1 VGTAKVGNVPVITT
15 ILLNCDSVEVYALDG
30 SDTPGPLLKAQA
42 WLADRGWPK
51 LTPLQEGGVN
61 APSVGVWASDFNR
74 MGDEATAF
82 ADYVVSL
89 PWSFP
94 ESVLLVLHPEEGDA
108 RVYRPEFTPSDIW
121 RN

>member
-1 VGTAKVGNVPVITT
+1 MGAAKVGNVPVVT
-15 ILLNCDSVEVYALDG
+15 IIFLNCESCEVHALDG
-30 SDTPGPLLKAQA
+30 SDAPGPLLKAQN

-51 LTPLQEGGVN
+51 LSPLQGGGVN
-61 APSVGVWASDFNR
+61 APSVDVWASDFNR

-94 ESVLLVLHPEEGDA
+94 ESVILIIHPEEGDA
-108 RVYRPEFTPSDIW
+108 RVYRPEFAPSDIW
-121 RN
+121 RT